1 MIKNDLQNAVVL
13 VSGGSK
19 GLGLAICQRLL
30 DMNARVATFSRQIR
44 NEVETLMEENPN
56 RFIFSN
62 CDCSQKDDLQKFVR
76 HVEKDF
82 GPIFG
87 LINNAAVV
95 DETLLSLQSNEAI
108 ERLFE
113 INLKGNLHLTQL
125 AMRGMMIRASGRII
139 NISSIVGVR
148 GFKGVAAYSATKGGI
163 DAMTRSLAR
172 ELGSRGITV
181 NSVSPGYMET
191 DLTKEMNQKQLKK
204 IVHRTPLKRAG
215 TVEDI
220 AGVVAFLLSADAA
233 FISGQ
238 TIVVDGGLTC

>member
-30 DMNARVATFSRQIR
+30 DMNARVATFSRQIT
-44 NEVETLMEENPN
+44 NEVETLMEKNTN
-56 RFIFSN
+56 RFMFLS

-76 HVEKDF
+76 RVEKEF